1 MCWKS
6 DRPSEASVGGA
17 SPRFRS
23 IAWHLTVLY
32 IASTGTLLL
41 LAGGYLY
48 WALSANLQER
58 DRKLL
63 SSKLQVVGSMLAQK
77 PFNPDALQSEV
88 EHEAAES
95 TMRYFLRVL
104 DPTGRV
110 QFETPGMNSNLP
122 PARFPQ
128 PRDVGDSNSA
138 VFVRAPG
145 FLLAIEQPPEA
156 GGHLIQAA
164 LDTEADV
171 ELLSDYRLKLLGV
184 VGLGLAFAAVTGGC
198 AAWAGLRPV
207 SRMAG
212 VARRVS
218 GSHMK
223 ERIGVAN
230 WPAELIDLAQAM
242 NAMLDRLEDSFSRLN
257 QFSGDLA
264 HELRTPISNLRGEAE
279 VALKRCRSIEEYQEV
294 LGSSLEE
301 CDRLARMIDGLLFV
315 ARADDPRSA
324 IRKALFDVMPEME
337 AVREFYDALAVEQGI
352 TVRCDGGM
360 VIHGDAMLFRRAVG
374 NLLANALR
382 HTPRGGEVVVRAR
395 ATEAGEPE
403 IEVRDSGTGIPEE
416 HLPNLFD
423 RFYRVDSARSGSR
436 GGTGL
441 GLAIVRSIMRLHGG
455 SADIKSTVGKGTTVT
470 LRFPASDAEEPR
482 R

>member
-6 DRPSEASVGGA
+6 DRPREASVGRA

-48 WALSANLQER
+48 WTLSANLQER

-63 SSKLQVVGSMLAQK
+63 SSKLQVIGSMLAQK
-77 PFNPDALQSEV
+77 PFKPDALKNEV

-95 TMRYFLRVL
+95 TLRYFLRVL
-104 DPTGRV
+104 DSTGRV
-110 QFETPGMNSNLP
+110 RFETPGMNSNLP

-128 PRDVGDSNSA
+128 PGDVGDTNSA
-138 VFVRAPG
+138 VFTRAPG
-145 FLLAIEQPPEA
+145 FLLAVERPPEA
-156 GGHLIQAA
+156 QEHIVQAA
-164 LDTEADV
+164 LDTDADV
-171 ELLSDYRLKLLGV
+171 ELLRDYRLKLLGV
-184 VGLGLAFAAVTGGC
+184 VGLGLAFAAVTGGV
-198 AAWAGLRPV
+198 AAWAGLRPL

-212 VARRVS
+212 LARRIS
-218 GSHMK
+218 GSHLQ

-230 WPAELIDLAQAM
+230 WPTELVDLAQAM

-279 VALKRCRSIEEYQEV
+279 VALKRCRTVEEYQQV

-301 CDRLARMIDGLLFV
+301 CERLSRMIDGLLFV

-324 IRKALFDVMPEME
+324 IRKAPFDAMPEME
-337 AVREFYDALAVEQGI
+337 AVREFYDALATEQRI
-352 TVRCDGGM
+352 TVRCVGG
-360 VIHGDAMLFRRAVG
+360 VPIHGDAALFRRAVG

-382 HTPRGGEVVVRAR
+382 HTPRGGEVVIQAGM
-395 ATEAGEPE
+395 TEAGEPE
-403 IEVRDSGTGIPEE
+403 VAVRDSGAGIPAE

-455 SADIKSTVGKGTTVT
+455 SAGIESTVGQGTTVT
-470 LRFPASDAEEPR
+470 LRFPASDAAESGR
-482 R
+482 